1 MAPLRELYS
10 PPSRISD
17 LLAATSRR
25 IAIAYGRAKG
35 VTVKT
40 VANILTAKG
49 HDIYQVAPDTSV
61 FEALQI
67 MADNNVGALVV
78 MEGGTLVGI
87 LSERDYARK
96 VVLEDR
102 RSPDTPVSQIMT
114 DEVTTVGPESP
125 VEECMELMT
134 ERHIRHLPVVKDDQ
148 LVGVISIGDVV
159 KTVIADLAALV
170 DQLDSYIRG
179 G

>member
-1 MAPLRELYS
+1 MRSLRT
-10 PPSRISD
+10 RRC
-17 LLAATSRR
+17 SRR
-25 IAIAYGRAKG
+25 SRSWPTTMSAPWSLWRA
-35 VTVKT
+35 
-40 VANILTAKG
+40 
-49 HDIYQVAPDTSV
+49 
-61 FEALQI
+61 ALWW
-67 MADNNVGALVV
+67 A
-78 MEGGTLVGI
+78 
-87 LSERDYARK
+87 S
-96 VVLEDR
+96 
-102 RSPDTPVSQIMT
+102 SPSGT